1 MASLSS
7 IPQMF
12 ARLSEREKRLV
23 LVTGTVGVI
32 FVGFLVV
39 TAINSAL
46 DSRQKR
52 VTMRKDEIAQL
63 EVLRERYHDAQE
75 AEKKSS
81 AQLRANSQSLFT
93 LVQKASTEVGLPVPD
108 LQERR
113 TPVKDAADLQEVSVD
128 VNMKEISVDKLTT
141 LLEKIEGKRSD
152 GIVKVT
158 KLKVKTRF
166 DNPEMLEANLTVST
180 WRSSSSAPAP
190 TEGAKP

>member
-1 MASLSS
+1 MASFSNLS
-7 IPQMF
+7 QMF
-12 ARLSEREKRLV
+12 ARLTEREKRLV
-23 LVTGTVGVI
+23 LITGTVGAI
-32 FVGFLVV
+32 FVCFLGV

-46 DSRQKR
+46 DKRQKR

-63 EVLRERYHDAQE
+63 DVLRERYHDAQE

-81 AQLRANSQSLFT
+81 AQLHSNTQSLFT

-113 TPVKDAADLQEVSVD
+113 TPVKDAPDLVEVSVD

-158 KLKVKTRF
+158 KLRVKTRF
-166 DNPEMLEANLTVST
+166 DNPEMLEATLTVST
-180 WRSSSSAPAP
+180 WRSSSSTPA
-190 TEGAKP
+190 EGAKP

>member
-1 MASLSS
+1 MANLSS

-23 LVTGTVGVI
+23 LITGTVAVVFI
-32 FVGFLVV
+32 SFILVSAV
-39 TAINSAL
+39 NSAL
-46 DSRQKR
+46 DKRQKR

-63 EVLRERYHDAQE
+63 EVLRDRYRDAQE

-93 LVQKASTEVGLPVPD
+93 RVQKASTEVGLPVPD

-113 TPVKDAADLQEVSVD
+113 TPVKDSADLQEVSVD

-180 WRSSSSAPAP
+180 WRSSAAAPPA
-190 TEGAKP
+190 EGTKP

>member
-1 MASLSS
+1 MANLSS

-23 LVTGTVGVI
+23 LITGTVAVVFI
-32 FVGFLVV
+32 SFILVSAV
-39 TAINSAL
+39 NSAL
-46 DSRQKR
+46 DKRQKR

-63 EVLRERYHDAQE
+63 EVLRDRYRDAQE

-113 TPVKDAADLQEVSVD
+113 TPVKDSADLQEVSVD

-180 WRSSSSAPAP
+180 WRSSAAAPPA
-190 TEGAKP
+190 EGAKP